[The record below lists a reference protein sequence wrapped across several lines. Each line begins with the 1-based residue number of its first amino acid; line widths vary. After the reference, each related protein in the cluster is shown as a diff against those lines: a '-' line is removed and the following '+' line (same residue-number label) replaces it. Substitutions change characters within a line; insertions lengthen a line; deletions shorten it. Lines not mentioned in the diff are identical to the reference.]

1 MMNSD
6 GFTWNFI
13 RMVICLQNCVRR
25 CMSITT
31 AAVKIKR
38 TRSKREKGPDW
49 YHGKDMLGMMLY
61 TDNFAGNMKGVKE
74 KIPHKCYLND
84 YFTGKIRI

>member
-1 MMNSD
+1 
-6 GFTWNFI
+6 
-13 RMVICLQNCVRR
+13 
-25 CMSITT
+25 
-31 AAVKIKR
+31 
-38 TRSKREKGPDW
+38 
-49 YHGKDMLGMMLY
+49 MLGMMLY